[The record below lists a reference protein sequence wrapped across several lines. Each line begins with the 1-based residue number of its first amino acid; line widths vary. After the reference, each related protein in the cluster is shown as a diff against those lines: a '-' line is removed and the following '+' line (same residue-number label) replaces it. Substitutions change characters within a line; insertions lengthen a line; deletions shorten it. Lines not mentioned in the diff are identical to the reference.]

1 MGYAAYFL
9 IVSDFTDY
17 ARKNGVAVGPGRGSA
32 AGSIVSYALGITE
45 LDPIR
50 HGLIFERFLNR
61 ERISMPDIDMDFDDR
76 NRDRVIEYVGRKYG
90 QDHVAQIITFGT
102 MKARAVIRDVGRAL
116 GVPLPDVDRLAKLVP
131 PQLNMTLDKA
141 MQMVPEL
148 AAAATDPVYGK
159 LLKNAK
165 KLEGLTRHASTHAA
179 GIVITPE
186 PLQRYLPLQNAITRG
201 EKNGQEQRAVM
212 TQYEMNAVQ
221 KIGLLKMDFLG
232 LRNLSIIEDTL
243 KNIQQTRGIKLD
255 LSQIPW
261 DDAATF
267 RLFAAADT
275 NGVFQFEGSGMRR
288 LLQDMRPSTFED
300 ITAAG
305 ALFRPGPLE
314 GGATDQYIKTKHGE
328 REIVYPLPELEPIL
342 KETYGV
348 IVYQE
353 QVMQIASRLAG
364 FSLGEADILRAAMGK
379 KKKDEMARMRAKF
392 ITGATERGVSEAKAT
407 EIFDLMAFFAGYG
420 FNKSHSAA
428 YAVVSYQTAYLKANY
443 PLEYLAA
450 LLNNEAGEYERVAA
464 TVLDCHARQI
474 EVLPPDVNASEAG
487 FSVQDGK
494 IRYGLAVIKNVGV
507 HAMERLL
514 NERRTNGLFKS
525 LLDMTVRVDPRE
537 LNKRV
542 LESLV
547 RSGAADSLGERG
559 RLLASIDRI
568 SDRATQ
574 IISERESGQTSLFGL
589 LPESD
594 ELDDANAGLIAGIP
608 PMPDEERLKGE
619 KELLGL
625 YLSDHPLKR
634 IEQELHA
641 KVDTYANQ
649 ITSEIED
656 YEVRIGGVIKGVRP
670 VVTKTGK
677 AMAFVQLEDLTS
689 TIEVIVFPRVFDER
703 RHLLLSDT
711 VVIVRGKVDAR
722 AGSGDDDERGEAPKV
737 IADDIMAFD
746 DAGHESWMRNQIVH
760 LDIPAD
766 ATAEQMAGLQEILS
780 RCPGPDRVVMHLPR
794 GDQVVDMDLGDK
806 FRVQGGG
813 LAGDRAHRE
822 IDGLFLRPV
831 WRIEVIRRRAPERQT
846 NGARQPR
853 TLVTSSA
860 GG

>member
-1 MGYAAYFL
+1 
-9 IVSDFTDY
+9 
-17 ARKNGVAVGPGRGSA
+17 
-32 AGSIVSYALGITE
+32 
-45 LDPIR
+45 
-50 HGLIFERFLNR
+50 
-61 ERISMPDIDMDFDDR
+61 
-76 NRDRVIEYVGRKYG
+76 
-90 QDHVAQIITFGT
+90 
-102 MKARAVIRDVGRAL
+102 
-116 GVPLPDVDRLAKLVP
+116 
-131 PQLNMTLDKA
+131 
-141 MQMVPEL
+141 
-148 AAAATDPVYGK
+148 
-159 LLKNAK
+159 
-165 KLEGLTRHASTHAA
+165 
-179 GIVITPE
+179 
-186 PLQRYLPLQNAITRG
+186 
-201 EKNGQEQRAVM
+201 
-212 TQYEMNAVQ
+212 
-221 KIGLLKMDFLG
+221 MDFLG

-243 KNIQQTRGIKLD
+243 KNIEQTRAVKLD
-255 LSQIPW
+255 LTQIPW

-267 RLFAAADT
+267 RLFQAADT

-288 LLQDMRPSTFED
+288 LLQDMRPSSFED

-314 GGATDQYIKTKHGE
+314 GGATDLYIKCKHGE
-328 REIVYPLPELEPIL
+328 RQIVYPLPELEPIL

-379 KKKDEMARMRAKF
+379 KKKEEMARMRTKF
-392 ITGATERGVSEAKAT
+392 INGAVERGVTEAKAT

-428 YAVVSYQTAYLKANY
+428 YAVISYQTAYLKANY

-450 LLNNEAGEYERVAA
+450 LLNNEAGDYERVAA
-464 TVLDCHARQI
+464 SVLDCHARDI
-474 EVLPPDVNASEAG
+474 EVLPPDVNRSLAG
-487 FSVQDGK
+487 FSVQEGK
-494 IRYGLAVIKNVGV
+494 IRYGLAVIKNVGA
-507 HAMERLL
+507 HAIDLL
-514 NERRTNGLFKS
+514 LKQREAKGPFRS

-542 LESLV
+542 LESLI
-547 RSGAADSLGERG
+547 RAGATDCLGERG
-559 RLLASIDRI
+559 RLLASIDRV
-568 SDRATQ
+568 SDRAAQ
-574 IISERESGQTSLFGL
+574 IINERESGQTSLFGL

-594 ELDDANAGLIAGIP
+594 EMDDPDAGLISGLP

-634 IEQELHA
+634 IEQEMHA

-649 ITSEIED
+649 VTAEMED
-656 YEVRIGGVIKGVRP
+656 FEVRIGGVIKGVRP

-711 VVIVRGKVDAR
+711 VVIVRGKVDTR
-722 AGSGDDDERGEAPKV
+722 AGSGDEEERAEAPKV
-737 IADDIMAFD
+737 IADDILAFD
-746 DAGHESWMRNQIVH
+746 DAGHETWVRNQVVH
-760 LDIPAD
+760 LDIPPEASP
-766 ATAEQMAGLQEILS
+766 EQMASLQDILA
-780 RCPGPDRVVMHLPR
+780 RCPGPDRVVMHLQR
-794 GDQVVDMDLGDK
+794 GDQAVDMDLGDK

-813 LAGDRAHRE
+813 LAGSLAQRE

-831 WRIEVIRRRAPERQT
+831 WRIEVIRRRAPERQP
-846 NGARQPR
+846 NGGRQPR
-853 TLVTSSA
+853 TLVGSSV